1 MANAEGGPIKSDH
14 VKAVEYLMTDPD
26 HCGGFWP
33 QDLTAAIVDLLTAA
47 EEEAEQLSSLSDGDV
62 EGARDR
68 LVQEMQKAETDGG
81 ARCMTNPGAGRY
93 SNRRSI
99 GSASDASA
107 GSVGDRRCAAL
118 IDVWRD
124 RSRLSAKAVGNCTNG
139 PLPMCFLGPRNKP
152 RIFH

>member
-1 MANAEGGPIKSDH
+1 MAPTAIVSREAAGSYAPGRRKDDDAGLTEILEILANAERGPIKSDH

-26 HCGGFWP
+26 HCGGLWP
-33 QDLTAAIVDLLTAA
+33 QDLTAAIVDLLTTA
-47 EEEAEQLSSLSDGDV
+47 EEEAEQLSSLSDGDL

-99 GSASDASA
+99 GSASDAST
-107 GSVGDRRCAAL
+107 G
-118 IDVWRD
+118 
-124 RSRLSAKAVGNCTNG
+124 
-139 PLPMCFLGPRNKP
+139 
-152 RIFH
+152 